1 MGKTKRRY
9 SEVAL
14 LPNQAKQNEMK
25 SSGRRLT
32 FFVKSFR
39 LWQENQDIMTHQLM
53 QKSKV
58 VTAQL
63 RTDIPEFK
71 VGTVVS
77 VHYKIK
83 EGNKERIQ
91 AFSGIVTVRHGGN
104 SLDATFTVLKNAT
117 AGVKVTRTFPL
128 HSPLIDKVELM
139 SPLQRTKQA
148 TLHYLNNVKDP
159 IKTARAKV
167 VRANTK

>member
-1 MGKTKRRY
+1 
-9 SEVAL
+9 
-14 LPNQAKQNEMK
+14 
-25 SSGRRLT
+25 
-32 FFVKSFR
+32 
-39 LWQENQDIMTHQLM
+39 MTHQLLR
-53 QKSKV
+53 KSKV

-63 RTDIPEFK
+63 RSDIPDFK

-91 AFSGIVTVRHGGN
+91 VFAGMVTVRHGGN

-117 AGVKVTRTFPL
+117 AGVKVTRTFPV
-128 HSPLIDKVELM
+128 HSPLIEKIELN

-148 TLHYLNNVKDP
+148 TLHYLSDIKDP
-159 IKTARAKV
+159 IKSARTKPIKAK
-167 VRANTK
+167 TK